1 MGIIY
6 SIIFSL
12 VLVLPFNS
20 NIKNSKKNHSK
31 IIYTCYG
38 NTPCIACKSCNYCK
52 YCTAGGTC
60 GICAPV
66 NSQQPAKSSSKKPS
80 TSQTSTSTASK
91 QCKATTKAG
100 TRCKRAAKAN
110 GYCWQHGG

>member
-1 MGIIY
+1 MGSFIY

-12 VLVLPFNS
+12 VFLLPGGS
-20 NIKNSKKNHSK
+20 SIKLAPNQFR

-52 YCTAGGTC
+52 YCTNGGTC
-60 GICAPV
+60 GICA
-66 NSQQPAKSSSKKPS
+66 SLKAKQPGKPLSKKQS
-80 TSQTSTSTASK
+80 ISQTLTSPTSK

-100 TRCKRAAKAN
+100 TRCKRTAKAN
-110 GYCWQHGG
+110 GYCAQHGG